1 MTEQAAQARRAL
13 GLSQSRYRQG
23 VSDFLEVLT
32 AQRTVLQAEQQQ
44 ADSRATISSNLIALF
59 KALGGGWE
67 GSYPDQPG
75 GAGE

>member
-1 MTEQAAQARRAL
+1 MTEQVAQARRAL
-13 GLSQSRYRQG
+13 GLAQSRYRQG

-44 ADSRATISSNLIALF
+44 ADSTATVSANLVALY

-67 GSYPDQPG
+67 GTYPDQPG
-75 GAGE
+75 GSE